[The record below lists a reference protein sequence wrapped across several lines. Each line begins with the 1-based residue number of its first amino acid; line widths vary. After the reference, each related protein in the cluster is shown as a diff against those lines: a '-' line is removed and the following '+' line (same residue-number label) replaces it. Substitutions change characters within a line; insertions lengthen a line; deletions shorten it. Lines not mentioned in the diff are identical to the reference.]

1 VDKLLLG
8 CESRD
13 QSQYLRRVSGGS
25 ANGHGRFLRLAALV
39 SANIPQ
45 CTLVLVHKVP
55 VPRRKVTDEV
65 DVVRLV
71 VMHRMEVI
79 VTVDRVQG
87 AVVGEL
93 LLGDGRVVLKA
104 KDGSDVILTLDGGQ
118 FTPIVMSVRHCHK
131 IIEHSALTHHSF
143 LTRGFSQHSVLFETA
158 LSVKGLEGAATT
170 QEAEAKAQ
178 TVAEVK
184 RISRLMIQYGKKR
197 GRALPIFI
205 AFPFFDSLLQ
215 TAHAPYASVHLG
227 YANLETD

>member
-1 VDKLLLG
+1 VERLLLG

-13 QSQYLRRVSGGS
+13 QSQYLHGVSDRSSNRCGL
-25 ANGHGRFLRLAALV
+25 FLRLAALV
-39 SANIPQ
+39 SADIPQ
-45 CTLVLVHKVP
+45 RTLVLVHKVP

-93 LLGDGRVVLKA
+93 LLGDGRVVLQA

-118 FTPIVMSVRHCHK
+118 FTPIVMSVRHRHK

-143 LTRGFSQHSVLFETA
+143 LTRGVSQHSVLFETA

-184 RISRLMIQYGKKR
+184 RILRLMIQYEKIVGEHF
-197 GRALPIFI
+197 LFLLSLH
-205 AFPFFDSLLQ
+205 FFHSLL
-215 TAHAPYASVHLG
+215 
-227 YANLETD
+227 